1 MSRDGADKFSIFI
14 ARLIAS
20 VDREFLTPSE
30 SPSDFT
36 LVLAHSQLGV
46 VFEQHAMI
54 AMTGLNFLHSVK
66 RRTEGSGPAGTQ
78 AIDAHVTRADFVRL
92 QPQFGS
98 SLNPRPL
105 RIIGKHFSARA
116 ALVFAC
122 FADETWK
129 MYDFLRPGVSVAN
142 ADLRTALSTS
152 LHCNS
157 SGIGY
162 SEGFFRSIFVPDSS
176 KSMAS

>member
-1 MSRDGADKFSIFI
+1 MAKKKHSALGK
-14 ARLIAS
+14 RLIAS
-20 VDREFLTPSE
+20 AKEMAAHAKGQLDLEVYEVEVPPQVDMIGIHER
-30 SPSDFT
+30 
-36 LVLAHSQLGV
+36 LGP
-46 VFEQHAMI
+46 
-54 AMTGLNFLHSVK
+54 K
-66 RRTEGSGPAGTQ
+66 RTWRMEMPGPCS
-78 AIDAHVTRADFVRL
+78 VRL
-92 QPQFGS
+92 EPQFGN

-105 RIIGKHFSARA
+105 RIIGTHFSARA

-142 ADLRTALSTS
+142 ADLRTALSSS
-152 LHCNS
+152 LLCNS

-176 KSMAS
+176 NSMAS

>member
-1 MSRDGADKFSIFI
+1 MRIGSATSAGLKGFSSDSPKNSADRNTKVAARGTHVGI
-14 ARLIAS
+14 A
-20 VDREFLTPSE
+20 
-30 SPSDFT
+30 
-36 LVLAHSQLGV
+36 G
-46 VFEQHAMI
+46 
-54 AMTGLNFLHSVK
+54 
-66 RRTEGSGPAGTQ
+66 GS
-78 AIDAHVTRADFVRL
+78 VRL
-92 QPQFGS
+92 PPQLDT

-105 RIIGKHFSARA
+105 RIIGTHFSARA

-142 ADLRTALSTS
+142 ADLRTALSSS
-152 LHCNS
+152 LLCNS

-176 KSMAS
+176 NS